1 MGQKLWLK
9 FTCIWLWC
17 CMIQCHP
24 DTSRMTFHQSL
35 NPSLGSIAAVSSS
48 YEDEVCLDIDIRNSV
63 SMFNKLRNCSVVE
76 GSVQILLID
85 NAESKDFENMT
96 FPKLREITGY
106 LLLYRVQGLQ
116 SLSKLFP
123 NLAVIRGDVLFHN
136 YALVIYE
143 LRAILDVGLI
153 NLTTILRGSVRI
165 EKNPHLCYVET
176 IDWDIIA
183 KAGRGGHFIKDNK
196 AYAQC
201 PNTCPDT
208 DCPKTSNSK
217 SHMQQKLCWNSQV
230 CQKVCNSNCLYQNL
244 TCSTI
249 DQCCHQECLGGCS
262 GHLSKQCIACRH
274 VVYNG
279 TCVSHCPP
287 GTYKYLD
294 RRCIE
299 AEKCKRIQN
308 KLSITLETQE
318 IYWKPVKGECLPHCP
333 VGYAENERNKHEC
346 KPCRGQCPKICA
358 GAVVDSVGSAQKLK
372 GCTQIYGSLEIQIQ
386 GGDNIIKEL
395 ESSLSSIQEIK
406 GYLKIA
412 RSFPLVSLN
421 FLRDLTVI
429 HGEQL
434 DKKEYALLVLD
445 NQNLQELW
453 NWESRKTKLRIEGG
467 KVFFHFNSKLCP
479 NKIKELQKYAEV
491 KEWDER
497 DVSPSSNGDRVACNV
512 IDMNITVWGVKP
524 NVVGL
529 SWKNFRKTHG
539 DMDFRSLLG
548 YVIYYRE
555 APDQNVTI
563 FDGRD
568 ACGADEWKIDD
579 VDANDED
586 DSIITLLPHLKPFTT
601 YAAYMR
607 TYTIASALVGAQSP
621 IIYFTTKPS
630 TPSSPVNVQA
640 HASSHNEIIIAWH
653 GPKHPNGI
661 ITHYVIDGIREKDS
675 SEFISQRNYCNEPLV
690 MSDLKKPNQ
699 EKNTEVNDLWTF
711 EEKKKSKEDES
722 KNCCS
727 CSKTKSILS
736 QGDDPEAQIQFED
749 FLHNKVYLKN
759 PHAPKTTKNITG
771 LSTSST
777 REVTSNEFS
786 NETSTFKPK
795 RISPATP
802 VIENITEAPT
812 TLPPE
817 PEDGSFHYEVHDA
830 MFLAVKSLHHFT
842 EYTIE
847 VRACQNKD
855 ELDDEPCSSQS
866 ITTVRTF
873 PLGGADDIDVSS
885 IVINNENLTSGI
897 LFVKWDEPKDY
908 NGLIVNYHIEIRL
921 AEATEYKP
929 LPVCITQMEYQKR
942 MGYSFY
948 DLLPGNYSLRLRA
961 TSLAGNGNWT
971 SSVYFIIPDTRGGIR
986 SEILA
991 FMVVA
996 VIIVCIIILG
1006 AAFYVYYRK
1015 KYLNDIPTMLY
1026 ASVNPEYMSTVY
1038 EPDEWEM
1045 PREKIKLLQELGQ
1058 GSFGMVYKG
1067 EYETGDKHVLK
1078 CAVKTVNESA
1088 SLRERIEFLQ
1098 EASVMKAFNCHHVVK
1113 LLGVVSKGHPT
1124 LVIMELM
1131 GKGDLKAYL
1140 RSRRPDNEDN
1150 IGKPPVSPPTL
1161 SEILQMAVEIADGM
1175 AYLAAKKFVH
1185 RDLAARNCMVSDDL
1199 TVKIGDF
1206 GMTRDI
1212 YETDYYRKG
1221 GKGLLPVRWMA
1232 PECLKDGLF
1241 SSQSDIWSY
1250 GVVLWEMATLASQP
1264 YQGLANEQVL
1274 HFVISGGKMSKP
1286 ENCPAK
1292 LYAIMELCWAKNPKA
1307 RPTFTE
1313 LIDMLLPDVNQNH
1326 FREVSFYFTQRQE
1339 TSTKET
1345 DCDSATASTP
1355 MRTQWMD
1362 SQNSREDSD
1371 AESEI
1376 AFFPPTR
1383 SITQTDYTRG
1393 KNSLDGNARA
1403 YSVHSNDGGK
1413 MSVNNS
1419 SDDSKGS
1426 KVSSTSNGSVPN
1438 GLIPF
1443 VPCRTTTC

>member
-1 MGQKLWLK
+1 MGLLACCCVWLA
-9 FTCIWLWC
+9 C
-17 CMIQCHP
+17 CAVLLRADRLSFAQRL
-24 DTSRMTFHQSL
+24 S
-35 NPSLGSIAAVSSS
+35 PSLGSVAAVSNS
-48 YEDEVCLDIDIRNSV
+48 YEDEVCLDVDIRNSV
-63 SMFNKLRNCSVVE
+63 SMFNKLENCSVVE

-85 NAESKDFENMT
+85 HAESKDFENMT
-96 FPKLREITGY
+96 FPKLKEITGY
-106 LLLYRVQGLQ
+106 LLLYRVQGLP

-123 NLAVIRGDVLFHN
+123 NLTVIRGDVLFHN

-153 NLTTILRGSVRI
+153 SLTTILRGSVRI
-165 EKNPHLCYVET
+165 EKNPHLCYVDT

-183 KAGRGGHFIKDNK
+183 SAGRGGHFIKDNK
-196 AYAQC
+196 NYAQC
-201 PNTCPDT
+201 PNTCPDS
-208 DCPKTSNSK
+208 DCPKSSNSK
-217 SHMQQKLCWNSQV
+217 SHTHQKLCWNSQV
-230 CQKVCNSNCLYQNL
+230 CQKVCSTNCVYSNL
-244 TCSTI
+244 TCSTK
-249 DQCCHQECLGGCS
+249 DSCCHQECLGGCI
-262 GHLSKQCIACRH
+262 GHLSKECIACRH

-279 TCVSHCPP
+279 TCVNNCPP

-299 AEKCKRIQN
+299 ANKCKKIKN
-308 KLSITLETQE
+308 KLSITRESQE
-318 IYWKPVKGECLPHCP
+318 IYWKPIKRECLPHCP
-333 VGYAENERNKHEC
+333 VGYAENKQNKHEC
-346 KPCRGQCPKICA
+346 RPCQGQCPKICD

-395 ESSLSSIQEIK
+395 EASLSSIQEIR

-421 FLRDLTVI
+421 FLRDLKIV

-453 NWESRKTKLRIEGG
+453 NWESRKTKLHIYGG

-479 NKIKELQKYAEV
+479 NKIKELQKYADV
-491 KEWDER
+491 REWDER

-512 IDMNITVWGVKP
+512 VDMNITVWGVKA

-529 SWKNFRKTHG
+529 SWKNFRKTHS

-555 APDQNVTI
+555 APERNVTI

-568 ACGADEWKIDD
+568 ACGADEWKVDD
-579 VDANDED
+579 VDATDED
-586 DSIITLLPHLKPFTT
+586 DVVMTLIPHLKPFTT

-607 TYTIASALVGAQSP
+607 TYTIASAVVGAQSP
-621 IIYFTTKPS
+621 IIYFTTKPA
-630 TPSSPVNVQA
+630 TPSSPVNAQA
-640 HASSHNEIIIAWH
+640 HAISHNEIVVEWK
-653 GPKHPNGI
+653 GPKHPNGL
-661 ITHYVIDGIREKDS
+661 ITHYIVDGIREKDS

-690 MSDLKKPNQ
+690 ISDLRRTNQ
-699 EKNTEVNDLWTF
+699 EKNGNNDSWLL
-711 EEKKKSKEDES
+711 EEKKKAKEQEL

-727 CSKTKSILS
+727 CSKSKTLPN
-736 QGDDPEAQIQFED
+736 QGDEAESQIQFED
-749 FLHNKVYLKN
+749 FLHNKVYIKN
-759 PHAPKTTKNITG
+759 PHAGRTTKNITVV
-771 LSTSST
+771 TTTVSS
-777 REVTSNEFS
+777 REITPDFS
-786 NETSTFKPK
+786 NDTYTIKPGK
-795 RISPATP
+795 MSSLTP
-802 VIENITEAPT
+802 TDNVSEMT
-812 TLPPE
+812 TTAVPDVQE
-817 PEDGSFHYEVHDA
+817 GRFHYKVEDA
-830 MFLAVKSLHHFT
+830 MYIAVKNLHHFT

-847 VRACQNKD
+847 IRACQNKSD
-855 ELDDEPCSSQS
+855 LEDPCSSQS

-885 IVINNENLTSGI
+885 IIINPENLTSNI

-908 NGLIVNYHIEIRL
+908 NGLIVNYHIEIRSA
-921 AEATEYKP
+921 AEANEYKT
-929 LPVCITQMEYQKR
+929 LPVCITHLEYQKR
-942 MGYSFY
+942 NGYSLN

-971 SSVYFIIPDTRGGIR
+971 TPVYFFIPDFRAGLNGELLAVIVVVVILIGTL
-986 SEILA
+986 ILA
-991 FMVVA
+991 S
-996 VIIVCIIILG
+996 G
-1006 AAFYVYYRK
+1006 FYVYYKRK
-1015 KYLNDIPTMLY
+1015 FNPDMPTMLY
-1026 ASVNPEYMSTVY
+1026 ASVNPEYMSAVY
-1038 EPDEWEM
+1038 EPDEWEVA
-1045 PREKIKLLQELGQ
+1045 REKIVLGQELGQ

-1067 EYETGDKHVLK
+1067 EFETEEKHYFK

-1098 EASVMKAFNCHHVVK
+1098 EASVMKAFKCHHVVR

-1131 GKGDLKAYL
+1131 GRGDLKAYL
-1140 RSRRPDNEDN
+1140 RSRRPDSEEN
-1150 IGKPPVSPPTL
+1150 IGNPNIHPPTL
-1161 SEILQMAVEIADGM
+1161 KEILQMAVEIADGM

-1250 GVVLWEMATLASQP
+1250 GVVIWEMATLASQP

-1274 HFVISGGKMSKP
+1274 HFVISGGKMTKP
-1286 ENCPAK
+1286 ENCPEK
-1292 LYAIMELCWAKNPKA
+1292 LFAIMELCWAKNPKA
-1307 RPTFTE
+1307 RPTFIE
-1313 LIDMLLPDVNQNH
+1313 LIDMLMPDINQSR

-1339 TSTKET
+1339 TAAKDESELYEA
-1345 DCDSATASTP
+1345 ATASTP
-1355 MRTQWMD
+1355 MRTAWL
-1362 SQNSREDSD
+1362 NSTREDSE

-1376 AFFPPTR
+1376 TFFPPTR
-1383 SITQTDYTRG
+1383 NYNGRRNNSIG
-1393 KNSLDGNARA
+1393 EGGSRA
-1403 YSVHSNDGGK
+1403 YSVHSSEG
-1413 MSVNNS
+1413 NNKVAAS

-1426 KVSSTSNGSVPN
+1426 KVSTTSNGSIPN
-1438 GLIPF
+1438 GRAPAF
-1443 VPCRTTTC
+1443 APCRTTTC

>member
-1 MGQKLWLK
+1 ML
-9 FTCIWLWC
+9 TTRVDCVNAS
-17 CMIQCHP
+17 CHAQAS
-24 DTSRMTFHQSL
+24 D
-35 NPSLGSIAAVSSS
+35 VSP
-48 YEDEVCLDIDIRNSV
+48 VICLDIDIRNSV

-96 FPKLREITGY
+96 FPKLRKLRVTFF
-106 LLLYRVQGLQ
+106 LYRVQGLQ

-143 LRAILDVGLI
+143 LRAILDTG
-153 NLTTILRGSVRI
+153 TSSQ
-165 EKNPHLCYVET
+165 
-176 IDWDIIA
+176 

-230 CQKVCNSNCLYQNL
+230 CQKNL

-299 AEKCKRIQN
+299 AEKCKKIQN

-395 ESSLSSIQEIK
+395 ESSLSSIQEIR

-412 RSFPLVSLN
+412 RSFPL
-421 FLRDLTVI
+421 
-429 HGEQL
+429 
-434 DKKEYALLVLD
+434 
-445 NQNLQELW
+445 
-453 NWESRKTKLRIEGG
+453 
-467 KVFFHFNSKLCP
+467 
-479 NKIKELQKYAEV
+479 ELQKYAEV

-661 ITHYVIDGIREKDS
+661 ITHYVIDGIRERIHPNSLVK
-675 SEFISQRNYCNEPLV
+675 EIIVMNVTLV

-711 EEKKKSKEDES
+711 EEKKKNKEGES

-727 CSKTKSILS
+727 CSKTKSVLS

-759 PHAPKTTKNITG
+759 PHAPKTTK
-771 LSTSST
+771 
-777 REVTSNEFS
+777 
-786 NETSTFKPK
+786 
-795 RISPATP
+795 IS
-802 VIENITEAPT
+802 
-812 TLPPE
+812 L
-817 PEDGSFHYEVHDA
+817 DSQ
-830 MFLAVKSLHHFT
+830 HHQL
-842 EYTIE
+842 E
-847 VRACQNKD
+847 
-855 ELDDEPCSSQS
+855 
-866 ITTVRTF
+866 
-873 PLGGADDIDVSS
+873 
-885 IVINNENLTSGI
+885 
-897 LFVKWDEPKDY
+897 
-908 NGLIVNYHIEIRL
+908 
-921 AEATEYKP
+921 
-929 LPVCITQMEYQKR
+929 
-942 MGYSFY
+942 
-948 DLLPGNYSLRLRA
+948 
-961 TSLAGNGNWT
+961 
-971 SSVYFIIPDTRGGIR
+971 
-986 SEILA
+986 
-991 FMVVA
+991 
-996 VIIVCIIILG
+996 
-1006 AAFYVYYRK
+1006 
-1015 KYLNDIPTMLY
+1015 
-1026 ASVNPEYMSTVY
+1026 
-1038 EPDEWEM
+1038 
-1045 PREKIKLLQELGQ
+1045 KLLLMNFLMKLPLSNRKEFHQEL
-1058 GSFGMVYKG
+1058 
-1067 EYETGDKHVLK
+1067 
-1078 CAVKTVNESA
+1078 
-1088 SLRERIEFLQ
+1088 
-1098 EASVMKAFNCHHVVK
+1098 
-1113 LLGVVSKGHPT
+1113 LL
-1124 LVIMELM
+1124 
-1131 GKGDLKAYL
+1131 
-1140 RSRRPDNEDN
+1140 
-1150 IGKPPVSPPTL
+1150 
-1161 SEILQMAVEIADGM
+1161 
-1175 AYLAAKKFVH
+1175 
-1185 RDLAARNCMVSDDL
+1185 
-1199 TVKIGDF
+1199 
-1206 GMTRDI
+1206 
-1212 YETDYYRKG
+1212 
-1221 GKGLLPVRWMA
+1221 
-1232 PECLKDGLF
+1232 
-1241 SSQSDIWSY
+1241 
-1250 GVVLWEMATLASQP
+1250 
-1264 YQGLANEQVL
+1264 
-1274 HFVISGGKMSKP
+1274 
-1286 ENCPAK
+1286 
-1292 LYAIMELCWAKNPKA
+1292 
-1307 RPTFTE
+1307 
-1313 LIDMLLPDVNQNH
+1313 
-1326 FREVSFYFTQRQE
+1326 
-1339 TSTKET
+1339 
-1345 DCDSATASTP
+1345 
-1355 MRTQWMD
+1355 
-1362 SQNSREDSD
+1362 
-1371 AESEI
+1371 
-1376 AFFPPTR
+1376 
-1383 SITQTDYTRG
+1383 
-1393 KNSLDGNARA
+1393 
-1403 YSVHSNDGGK
+1403 
-1413 MSVNNS
+1413 
-1419 SDDSKGS
+1419 
-1426 KVSSTSNGSVPN
+1426 
-1438 GLIPF
+1438 
-1443 VPCRTTTC
+1443 